1 MLHGSFMGKPNTTR
15 PKLASLELGRCL
27 AAIYVLL
34 AHLVPDVNAHAAP
47 GATPIWPW
55 LGVTYGAVAIEYFFV
70 LSGFVMACS
79 HAGDFGQW
87 RAPLSFWWKRAR
99 RIYPMYWLA
108 LFIAILLC
116 GMHAGLTPGY
126 TARLI
131 TLAPG
136 PINELLPPAWTLR
149 FEATF
154 YLMFGLCL
162 LPYIGRPLLAA
173 WIIATLWHW
182 WPATQLQF
190 LHLPQQPALLV
201 HLGMGPGMHFFSFME
216 FFFFAGLS
224 AGWIFLST
232 SPGRWL
238 SLVIT
243 AAGIIMC
250 ITLRDVLN
258 FGGPHPT
265 IPMIALVAITLAVLM
280 LGIAGLERHGT
291 FRLPRAAIWAG
302 IISYPLYIL
311 HMALLS
317 LLWQHFAPVQLG
329 SAALLLL
336 FFALLLGIF
345 ALTGLAAFLL
355 DQPLQRRL
363 RAVPHNSGMTK
374 HLWRPGT

>member
-1 MLHGSFMGKPNTTR
+1 MLHGSCMGKPNDPR

-27 AAIYVLL
+27 AALYVLL

-47 GATPIWPW
+47 GAAPIWGW
-55 LGVTYGAVAIEYFFV
+55 LGVTGGGAAIEYFFV

-79 HAGDFGQW
+79 HAQDFGQW
-87 RAPLSFWWKRAR
+87 RATPRFWWKRAR

-108 LFIAILLC
+108 LFIAIVLC
-116 GMHAGLTPGY
+116 GLHAGLTPGY

-136 PINELLPPAWTLR
+136 QINELLPPAWTLR
-149 FEATF
+149 FEMTF

-182 WPATQLQF
+182 WPAAQLQF

-201 HLGMGPGMHFFSFME
+201 RLGMGPGIHFFSFLE
-216 FFFFAGLS
+216 FFFFAGLG
-224 AGWIFLST
+224 AGWLFLSLP
-232 SPGRWL
+232 SGRWL
-238 SLVIT
+238 SLGIT
-243 AAGIIMC
+243 AAGILMTIA
-250 ITLRDVLN
+250 LRDVMN

-280 LGIAGLERHGT
+280 LGIAGLERHGIL
-291 FRLPRAAIWAG
+291 RLPRAAIWAG

-311 HMALLS
+311 HMALLT
-317 LLWQHFAPVQLG
+317 LLWQHLPPFQLG
-329 SAALLLL
+329 STALLLL
-336 FFALLLGIF
+336 FFASLIGIF
-345 ALTGLAAFLL
+345 TLTGLAAFLL
-355 DQPLQRRL
+355 DQPLQRWL
-363 RAVPHNSGMTK
+363 RRWDRAKPA
-374 HLWRPGT
+374 PGTAREATA